1 VAALAQEVARYPNV
15 AALGDWRAA
24 APAGGQPVLVPWRA
38 RLHGAELSLFT
49 TLTTFGA
56 PRDVTLAEAA
66 VELFWPAD
74 EQSAAVLRGWAEHGG
89 GNGMPGY
96 LAAGSGAGTGW

>member
-1 VAALAQEVARYPNV
+1 
-15 AALGDWRAA
+15 
-24 APAGGQPVLVPWRA
+24 VLVPWRA

-49 TLTTFGA
+49 TLTTSGA

-66 VELFWPAD
+66 VELLWPAD

-89 GNGMPGY
+89 GPGY
-96 LAAGSGAGTGW
+96 GVPGYRAAGSGAGTGW